1 MWASCVARSMSS
13 LAPSS
18 FELTFLPGHQFRF
31 QLMMQGVLPVGVFAH
46 DGQNKTAQG
55 VEQEALANQGANG
68 IRDA

>member
-1 MWASCVARSMSS
+1 
-13 LAPSS
+13 
-18 FELTFLPGHQFRF
+18 
-31 QLMMQGVLPVGVFAH
+31 MMQGVLPVGVFAH